1 MRKGRQP
8 EGVQGEG
15 RKGVSVILH
24 RKDPRQNMHCIRC
37 LYVYCCFLPVV
48 PADCTG
54 VAGIVLLTARAGA
67 FPAEKVIYL
76 QQAMDPKLQS
86 ISNKPSRKRSP
97 LPDAAHLHQPRTER
111 LLQTTMLT
119 QLDL

>member
-1 MRKGRQP
+1 
-8 EGVQGEG
+8 
-15 RKGVSVILH
+15 
-24 RKDPRQNMHCIRC
+24 MHCIRC
-37 LYVYCCFLPVV
+37 LYVYCCFLPFV

-54 VAGIVLLTARAGA
+54 VAGVVLLTARAGA